1 MELSHKRTIEII
13 GGVLVMVLS
22 LFLAVVVVGTLMAH
36 DSPLQLWF
44 VVTLG
49 ILSFVLWNVALFL
62 FFRRHWWKIE
72 LALLVLAFIVTEFG
86 VFGDI
91 KLF

>member
-1 MELSHKRTIEII
+1 MMLLS
-13 GGVLVMVLS
+13 V
-22 LFLAVVVVGTLMAH
+22 FLAVVVVGTLMAH
-36 DSPLQLWF
+36 ESHRPLWL

-62 FFRRHWWKIE
+62 FSRRHWWKIE
-72 LALLVLAFIVTEFG
+72 LALLVLAFIVTELGAFG
-86 VFGDI
+86 SV